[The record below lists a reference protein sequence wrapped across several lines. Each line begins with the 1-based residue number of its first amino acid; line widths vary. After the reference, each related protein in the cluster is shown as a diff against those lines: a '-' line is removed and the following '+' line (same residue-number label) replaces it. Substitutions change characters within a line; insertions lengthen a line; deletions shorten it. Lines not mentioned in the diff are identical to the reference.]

1 MRLSKF
7 RELMNDEFGAAYASV
22 LQADLAL
29 TEFNDRTAIQLIAD
43 GEDLREVWF
52 AICRASGVP
61 QDRWHGLNR
70 IKRSEQKHEQ

>member
-22 LQADLAL
+22 IQADLAL
-29 TEFNDRTAIQLIAD
+29 SEFNDRTATRLIAD

-52 AICRASGVP
+52 AICRANSVP
-61 QDRWHGLNR
+61 QERWHGLNR
-70 IKRSEQKHEQ
+70 PKRTEQKHEN